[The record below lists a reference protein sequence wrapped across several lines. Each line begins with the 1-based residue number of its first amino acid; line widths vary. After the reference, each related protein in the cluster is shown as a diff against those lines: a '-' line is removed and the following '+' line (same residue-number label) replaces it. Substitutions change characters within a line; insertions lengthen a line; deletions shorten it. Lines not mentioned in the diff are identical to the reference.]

1 MPKMYSTIHK
11 SALSQQINSTFL
23 FQNCEFSMFLFHLQE
38 WKECN
43 GNAAIH
49 ETGKDAMEM
58 QQYKS
63 KAKAPLK
70 FKGTFTCT
78 YYRCTLTQ
86 VGNSQQAGSYQY
98 CNSSNLTVKDN
109 TDWIRCAGVTL

>member
-1 MPKMYSTIHK
+1 M
-11 SALSQQINSTFL
+11 Q
-23 FQNCEFSMFLFHLQE
+23 
-38 WKECN
+38 WECS
-43 GNAAIH
+43 H
-49 ETGKDAMEM
+49 TQTGKDAMEM

-86 VGNSQQAGSYQY
+86 SGNSQQAGSYQY
-98 CNSSNLTVKDN
+98 CNLSNLTEKDN
-109 TDWIRCAGVTL
+109 TDWIRCAGVTLLVRL